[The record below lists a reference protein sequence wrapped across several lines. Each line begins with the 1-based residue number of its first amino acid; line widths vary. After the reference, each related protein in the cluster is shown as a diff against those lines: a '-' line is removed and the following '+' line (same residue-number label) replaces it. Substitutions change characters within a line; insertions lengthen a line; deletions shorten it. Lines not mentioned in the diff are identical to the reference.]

1 MFSFKKL
8 KLYYNWG
15 GRYLTN
21 MHLKDGEEKTNIE
34 ISKQPLRTDVI
45 NYIISTFKRDV
56 NYLEI
61 GVRNPNHN
69 FNKINAHNK
78 FSVDPGVEFKENPVD
93 FKLTSD
99 DFFNKLEKGEI
110 LTQELKFDV
119 IFIDGLHLADQV
131 ERDIEN
137 SLKFISEDGFIL
149 LHDCNPPTEWHARES
164 YDYDLTPAKQYWNG
178 TTWKAFVKAREKSEI
193 FSCCIDTDWGVG
205 ILSKNID
212 FGKPKAV
219 NNPYFEFHVF
229 DKNRAQSINL
239 ISFEKFKE
247 YLVK

>member
-1 MFSFKKL
+1 MISYYKIKN
-8 KLYYNWG
+8 YYNWG

-21 MHLKDGEEKTNIE
+21 KHLKDGEEKTSFE
-34 ISKQPLRTDVI
+34 ISKEPSRTKVI
-45 NYIISTFKRDV
+45 NYLISTFSGDV

-69 FNKINAHNK
+69 FNKINAVNK

-99 DFFNKLEKGEI
+99 DFFCKLEKGEI
-110 LTQELKFDV
+110 LSKEQKFNV

-137 SLKFISEDGFIL
+137 ALKFISEDGFII
-149 LHDCNPPTEWHARES
+149 LHDCNPPTEWHAREC

-178 TTWKAFVKAREKSEI
+178 TTWKAFVKARQRKGLS
-193 FSCCIDTDWGVG
+193 SCCIDTDWGTG
-205 ILSKNID
+205 ILCKHINLGESKNVKNDYFEYYIFDQNRVDSLNLID
-212 FGKPKAV
+212 F
-219 NNPYFEFHVF
+219 
-229 DKNRAQSINL
+229 D
-239 ISFEKFKE
+239 KFKT
-247 YLVK
+247 YIG